1 MPSKPRKTVQSNFIA
16 LLNFIADPAI
26 IVDGTG
32 RFLVVNDAFIHL
44 IGLKANEL
52 IGTAFFNISNL
63 TAKSKKTLVKNLKKR
78 MNGIAVKPYEIEFT
92 DKIEKRYAEV
102 KAKKISYN
110 GQPADLVVFHDIT
123 RRKENTRRLKEYSE

>member
-1 MPSKPRKTVQSNFIA
+1 MPRTPRKTVQSKFIT

-44 IGLKANEL
+44 IGLKKKEL
-52 IGTAFFNISNL
+52 IGTAFFTISNL
-63 TAKSKKTLVKNLKKR
+63 TAKSRKTLVENLKKR
-78 MNGIAVKPYEIEFT
+78 MNGIAVNPYEIEFT
-92 DKIEKRYAEV
+92 DKIGEKRYAEV

-123 RRKENTRRLKEYSE
+123 RRKENTRRLKEYS